1 MLQPLRNAPHAAAA
15 LNPIQSLTRRT
26 PGRAVII
33 TLVAAGALGACR
45 STFAG
50 FGMGLR
56 ARAGAEQLFDA
67 LANRHADLVRN
78 AEYEYARVQLAHGA
92 LSPSRIFDDTASW
105 TGLSGQVRILETF
118 GSYADGK
125 YTMASRRGVPAPM
138 KPADARHVTTLSK
151 LSDSEY
157 RWDTTVD
164 YALGSARPAD
174 IAAVITRLLAAGEN
188 LSEREARADLAAGA
202 PRTAA
207 ALGTLFTLDALKP
220 VALVDGT
227 TAVSLTVSVHSE
239 QLKARFPDFGDY
251 ARKYLDP
258 ARLRFVLTDRAGVP
272 FLSVDGQDRVLNIR
286 LRTQNGHLVPLS
298 GPPRPLPDSL
308 LAQVDFTA
316 KVKLWNVGF
325 HDLVMDLFVG
335 AQGNTERDWTFVAK
349 REPHWNLPMIAAR
362 LIRAPLRRP
371 FAGEGALFRIG
382 VRANPGDPQTV
393 LFRQSRLTVQESTIL
408 RFINSLSNT
417 AMDDFGQRVE
427 KEENQWLR
435 EIFVGMRDDARAAIA
450 VP

>member
-1 MLQPLRNAPHAAAA
+1 M
-15 LNPIQSLTRRT
+15 
-26 PGRAVII
+26 RAVLIL
-33 TLVAAGALGACR
+33 TLATAGALGACR
-45 STFAG
+45 PTFGG
-50 FGMGLR
+50 FGAGAR
-56 ARAGAEQLFDA
+56 ARANAEQLFDA
-67 LANRHADLVRN
+67 LANRHVEIVRN

-105 TGLSGQVRILETF
+105 TGVSGQVRILETF

-125 YTMASRRGVPAPM
+125 YTMASRRAVPAPV

-164 YALGSARPAD
+164 YALGNARPSD
-174 IAAVITRLLAAGEN
+174 IAAVITRFLAAGEN

-202 PRTAA
+202 PHTAA

-258 ARLRFVLTDRAGVP
+258 ARMRFVLTDRAGVP
-272 FLSVDGQDRVLNIR
+272 FLDAEGADRVITVR

-325 HDLVMDLFVG
+325 HDLQMDLTLG
-335 AQGNTERDWTFVAK
+335 GHGDTERDWTFSAK
-349 REPHWNLPMIAAR
+349 KEPHWNLPMIAAR

-371 FAGEGALFRIG
+371 FAAEGALFRVG
-382 VRANPGDPQTV
+382 VRGGPGEPTV

-408 RFINSLSNT
+408 RFLNSLSNT

-435 EIFVGMRDDARAAIA
+435 EIFVGMRDDARAAFT
-450 VP
+450 P